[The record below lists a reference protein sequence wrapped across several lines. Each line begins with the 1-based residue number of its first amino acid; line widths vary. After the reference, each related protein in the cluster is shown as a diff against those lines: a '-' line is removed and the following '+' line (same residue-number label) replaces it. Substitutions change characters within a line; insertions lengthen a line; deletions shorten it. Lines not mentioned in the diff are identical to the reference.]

1 MDEKSSQ
8 KVATKFSCEECDYH
22 TSKIFNWNKHISTRK
37 HKMVKNGKKKTEKV
51 AEQTELHICSDC
63 GKQYKFQSGLC
74 RHRKTCKFIEKN
86 KTLTDLEKEVD
97 ELKKKNQKLEGGT
110 TIINNYNNNLTIKV
124 YLNENCG
131 NAMSIDD
138 FVKNLQITRHD
149 LLETQ
154 KQGIVEGMSSLIIK
168 NLNTLQ
174 LEDRPIHCSDV
185 KNSKFFIKT
194 EKEWE
199 NDNGTKV
206 SNALDLVQAEKM
218 KHVSEYMKGETFLKS
233 ENETD
238 MIMDLVKILS
248 KDSNPS
254 KKNKIIKNIAN
265 SVVLDPSMNN
275 I

>member
-8 KVATKFSCEECDYH
+8 KVATKFSCVDCDYH

-51 AEQTELHICSDC
+51 AEQSELHICSDC

-97 ELKKKNQKLEGGT
+97 ELKKKNQKLEGGA

-138 FVKNLQITRHD
+138 FVKNLQITMHD

>member
-8 KVATKFSCEECDYH
+8 KVATKFSCEYCDYH
-22 TSKIFNWNKHISTRK
+22 TSKGSNWNKHIFTRK
-37 HKMVKNGKKKTEKV
+37 HKMVKNGKNISGKV
-51 AEQTELHICSDC
+51 ADKQTFHICSDC

-86 KTLTDLEKEVD
+86 KTLTYLEKEVE

-138 FVKNLQITRHD
+138 FVKNLQITMND

-174 LEDRPIHCSDV
+174 LKDRPIHCSDV

-206 SNALDLVQAEKM
+206 SNALDLVQAEKI

-248 KDSNPS
+248 KDSNYS

-265 SVVLDPSMNN
+265 SVVLDPSMNL

>member
-8 KVATKFSCEECDYH
+8 KVATKFSCIDCDYH
-22 TSKIFNWNKHISTRK
+22 TSKIFNWNKHLSTRK
-37 HKMVKNGKKKTEKV
+37 HKMIKNGKKIPEKV
-51 AEQTELHICSDC
+51 AEPPALHICSDC

-74 RHRKTCKFIEKN
+74 RHRKICKFIEKN
-86 KTLTDLEKEVD
+86 KTLTDLEKEVE
-97 ELKKKNQKLEGGT
+97 ELKKKNKKLEGGT

-138 FVKNLQITRHD
+138 FVKNLQITMHD

-194 EKEWE
+194 EKEWQ

-218 KHVSEYMKGETFLKS
+218 KHVSEYMKGESFLKS
-233 ENETD
+233 ENETN

-248 KDSNPS
+248 KDSNSS

>member
-8 KVATKFSCEECDYH
+8 KVATKFSCEECHYH

-51 AEQTELHICSDC
+51 AEQSELHICSDC

-97 ELKKKNQKLEGGT
+97 ELKKKNQKLEGGA

-138 FVKNLQITRHD
+138 FVKNLQITMHD

-248 KDSNPS
+248 KDSNSS

>member
-8 KVATKFSCEECDYH
+8 KVAKKFYCENCDYQ
-22 TSKIFNWNKHISTRK
+22 TSKNFNWNKHISTRK

-51 AEQTELHICSDC
+51 AEQSELHICSDC

-97 ELKKKNQKLEGGT
+97 ELKKKNQKLEGGA

-138 FVKNLQITRHD
+138 FVKNLQITMHD

-248 KDSNPS
+248 KDSNSS

>member
-1 MDEKSSQ
+1 MTELDEIFISKKLSQ
-8 KVATKFSCEECDYH
+8 KLIIGKFKK
-22 TSKIFNWNKHISTRK
+22 SK
-37 HKMVKNGKKKTEKV
+37 
-51 AEQTELHICSDC
+51 
-63 GKQYKFQSGLC
+63 
-74 RHRKTCKFIEKN
+74 
-86 KTLTDLEKEVD
+86 
-97 ELKKKNQKLEGGT
+97 
-110 TIINNYNNNLTIKV
+110 INNYFGCGIKPWITARFFKYTEEYERTPFFFYIRILTK
-124 YLNENCG
+124 
-131 NAMSIDD
+131 
-138 FVKNLQITRHD
+138 
-149 LLETQ
+149 
-154 KQGIVEGMSSLIIK
+154 
-168 NLNTLQ
+168 
-174 LEDRPIHCSDV
+174 SDV

-248 KDSNPS
+248 KDSNSS

>member
-8 KVATKFSCEECDYH
+8 KVATKFLCVDCDYH

-51 AEQTELHICSDC
+51 AEQSEHHICSDC

-86 KTLTDLEKEVD
+86 KTLTYLEKEVD
-97 ELKKKNQKLEGGT
+97 ELKKKNQKLKGGT

-124 YLNENCG
+124 YLNEKCG

-138 FVKNLQITRHD
+138 FVKNLQITMHD

-248 KDSNPS
+248 KDSNSS